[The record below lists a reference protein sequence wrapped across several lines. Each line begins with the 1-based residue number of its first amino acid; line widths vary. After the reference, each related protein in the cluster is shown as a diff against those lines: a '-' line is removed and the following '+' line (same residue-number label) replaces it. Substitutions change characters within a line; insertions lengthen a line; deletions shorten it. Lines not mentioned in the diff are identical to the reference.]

1 MLPVIGVRLLDGR
14 VGSTLLLQLLATSDE
29 VTLERGYPE
38 GERRYLSYCIRLAQ
52 QVGTTWDPLIHPG
65 VTELLFG
72 PAERAGPLPFTP
84 SLVEPAALSRLMLA
98 GMWAGVSQELRR
110 TSPTARYYAE
120 KLVRDGGMLVD
131 SGIPL
136 RLIDLVRDPRDVICS
151 IRAFT
156 GGGAVFGRTDHQSD
170 DEYFERKI
178 ADYRDR
184 LQVMAVTPAEVD
196 RVLLRYE
203 DLVEDLGGW
212 ADRLGAWLGLR
223 LDAGSVLAGQAER
236 RHHMTSATVAESVG
250 RWRQELPA
258 DQARRIWDV
267 LGPELEPLGYTAD

>member
-1 MLPVIGVRLLDGR
+1 
-14 VGSTLLLQLLATSDE
+14 
-29 VTLERGYPE
+29 
-38 GERRYLSYCIRLAQ
+38 
-52 QVGTTWDPLIHPG
+52 
-65 VTELLFG
+65 
-72 PAERAGPLPFTP
+72 
-84 SLVEPAALSRLMLA
+84 MLA